1 MDRFANLDKYQKI
14 AFVSQNVQV
23 VLGMIGIIGN
33 MLAFAVFLRKP
44 FRKNSYAFYFRL
56 LSWTESFVLLHTFRH
71 WARVVLGMDL
81 NLVGA
86 LFCRL
91 NEFHPFVS
99 AATSNWLRMLILTD
113 RCIQIIYPNQFKFIK
128 TRLFQIGAV
137 LLIITYNVSLHIK
150 LPLNYRLESINST
163 LICFIPHEILAYNLF
178 MIFVNLVISTI
189 ISTVITV
196 RLISFIYSSRRRLR
210 NRLSKPHS
218 SVLKDRKFAISSIGI
233 NIFSLIGQIFF
244 ISSTLFAYSSPQ
256 ISSSQIDMVFTL
268 AITIAIF
275 YNAFVFYVSLFM
287 NSMFS
292 KEFFGLFK

>member
-1 MDRFANLDKYQKI
+1 MDRFANLDKCQKI

-23 VLGMIGIIGN
+23 VLGIIGIIGN

-44 FRKNSYAFYFRL
+44 FLKNSYAFYFRL
-56 LSWTESFVLLHTFRH
+56 LSWTESFVLMHTFRH
-71 WARVVLGMDL
+71 WTRVVLGMDL

-91 NEFHPFVS
+91 NEFQPFVS
-99 AATSNWLRMLILTD
+99 AAISNWLRILILTD

-137 LLIITYNVSLHIK
+137 LLILTYNVLLHIRM
-150 LPLNYRLESINST
+150 PLNYRLESINST
-163 LICFIPHEILAYNLF
+163 LICFISNEMLAYNLF
-178 MIFVNLVISTI
+178 TILINLAISTI
-189 ISTVITV
+189 ISSVLTF

-210 NRLSKPHS
+210 NRLFKPHS

-233 NIFSLIGQIFF
+233 NVFSLIGQILFVSSIFF
-244 ISSTLFAYSSPQ
+244 VSSSSQ
-256 ISSSQIDMVFTL
+256 ISSSQIDMFFTL

-292 KEFFGLFK
+292 REFFLLFK

>member
-23 VLGMIGIIGN
+23 VLGIIGIIGN

-71 WARVVLGMDL
+71 WTRVVLGMDL

-86 LFCRL
+86 LCCRL

-99 AATSNWLRMLILTD
+99 AATSNWLRILILTD
-113 RCIQIIYPNQFKFIK
+113 RCIQIIYPNKFKFIK

-137 LLIITYNVSLHIK
+137 LLIVTYNVSLHIK

-233 NIFSLIGQIFF
+233 NIFSLIGQILF
-244 ISSTLFAYSSPQ
+244 ISSTLFATSSPQ
-256 ISSSQIDMVFTL
+256 ISSSQIEMVFTL

-275 YNAFVFYVSLFM
+275 YNAFVFYASLFM

-292 KEFFGLFK
+292 KEFFCLFK